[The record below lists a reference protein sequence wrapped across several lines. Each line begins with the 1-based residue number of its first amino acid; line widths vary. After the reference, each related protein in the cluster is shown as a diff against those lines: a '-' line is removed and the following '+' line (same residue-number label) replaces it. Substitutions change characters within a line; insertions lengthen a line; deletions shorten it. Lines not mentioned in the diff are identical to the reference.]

1 MKKVFTIVTALVLM
15 LSLAPAVALANADIL
30 LSTATYVWTDTASG
44 QQVEIT
50 ENVYKSGD
58 LMKWEYVV
66 ENIDY
71 DPEPGITN
79 GFSGFQIQF
88 PGQVAEVANQESP
101 AIGGDWEQNA
111 FSGVAPPWGVEWDA
125 PHPGVGIMPGQTG
138 VFSYTTEERERVV
151 LPS

>member
-15 LSLAPAVALANADIL
+15 LSLAPAVALANNGDIL
-30 LSTATYVWTDTASG
+30 LSTATYNWTDPASG
-44 QQVEIT
+44 GEVEIT

-66 ENIDY
+66 YNHNY

-88 PGQVAEVANQESP
+88 PVQVAEVANQMNP
-101 AIGGDWEQNA
+101 GGTTGPWQQNA

-125 PHPGVGIMPGQTG
+125 PHPGEGCQLHQNGET
-138 VFSYTTEERERVV
+138 R
-151 LPS
+151 L